1 MRCSWAN
8 NPELIAYHDNEWGIP
23 VYEDS
28 KLFEL
33 LILEGMQAGLSWLTV
48 LKKRENF
55 RRAFSNFQ
63 PNLVAQYDEEKIS
76 ELMEN
81 KGIIRHELK
90 IRAAVH
96 NAKQFIKIQEQ
107 YGTFSLF
114 IWQYVNHTPIINH
127 WEVEAD
133 RPSSTPLSE
142 KISQDLLKQGFKF
155 VGPKIIYSFMQA
167 SGMVNDHVSSCC
179 MKERSLH

>member
-1 MRCSWAN
+1 
-8 NPELIAYHDNEWGIP
+8 
-23 VYEDS
+23 
-28 KLFEL
+28 
-33 LILEGMQAGLSWLTV
+33 
-48 LKKRENF
+48 
-55 RRAFSNFQ
+55 
-63 PNLVAQYDEEKIS
+63 
-76 ELMEN
+76 MEN

-96 NAKQFIKIQEQ
+96 NAKQFLKIQEQ

-127 WEVEAD
+127 WEFEAD

-142 KISQDLLKQGFKF
+142 KISQDLVKQGFKF

-167 SGMVNDHVSSCC
+167 SGMVNDHASSCLL
-179 MKERSLH
+179 KEKSYD